1 MCLNCG
7 CRDATRRQRPT
18 DIALIDLIRAAD
30 GGHVSLAT
38 VIRNMQAS
46 LETLDAAQSGIPVR
60 RTADLALKYR

>member
-7 CRDATRRQRPT
+7 CSDAARRQHPT
-18 DIALIDLIRAAD
+18 DIALIDLRRAAD

-46 LETLDAAQSGIPVR
+46 LETLEAAQNGIPVR
-60 RTADLALKYR
+60 GTADLALKYR